1 MTWMNRQTGESLCGE
16 KAAGQLGVREWP
28 GGMTRQTHR
37 PTAPSGKASLT
48 LREAGRVVVDISDH
62 DGDGRGAG
70 EAAQLARHVCGLDHH
85 LVALLAL
92 AVKVGHGCPDH
103 TCGWG
108 VEARDAPCQLP
119 TDTET
124 PPQAE
129 ARLIQVQEGSCGYR
143 RH

>member
-1 MTWMNRQTGESLCGE
+1 MKSQGHHVTP
-16 KAAGQLGVREWP
+16 K
-28 GGMTRQTHR
+28 
-37 PTAPSGKASLT
+37 
-48 LREAGRVVVDISDH
+48 I
-62 DGDGRGAG
+62 
-70 EAAQLARHVCGLDHH
+70 LAGLDYH

-92 AVKVGHGCPDH
+92 AVKVGHGRPDH

-129 ARLIQVQEGSCGYR
+129 ARLIQVQEGSC
-143 RH
+143 